1 MYKVYQVKIGD
12 SLDNIAKSHNI
23 TIDMLRQ
30 LNGNINNIMNGQNIV
45 VPFVEKGIYEAYL
58 VQKGDSIYSIAQR
71 YNIDIDDLLAI
82 NGLNKNDYIYPNQ
95 QLMVPRQNVIIY
107 VTKPNDSIQKII
119 NKFQVTPTDLLE
131 QNSQIVLIP
140 QQVITYAKKEK
151 L

>member
-12 SLDNIAKSHNI
+12 SLENIAKSHNI